1 MDKTKSIPLKVDSS
15 SSSSQVSVVR
25 GGWVADGASAPRVQM
40 TQVKCQL
47 FYVILTYV
55 IIIPQSVILSG
66 STCALAIIIIVRYK

>member
-1 MDKTKSIPLKVDSS
+1 MVLTKMDKTKSIPLKVDSS

-47 FYVILTYV
+47 F
-55 IIIPQSVILSG
+55 
-66 STCALAIIIIVRYK
+66 